1 MAHVS
6 SSNSDWRRVSKHSLT
21 IDHIDLITPWS
32 TFAVILTSC
41 RLSIRVKRLWRYC
54 TGRTPAA
61 MLNCKHAVSRSHCSC
76 GTLFNRV
83 FSTQIRSIQNR
94 VLSFQGVDC
103 TMCGVLVA
111 SNGFISL
118 ISKDRLK
125 ASWAMKTNEFSK
137 NFLGTFEGCR
147 NGYGQAYFEFYGNR
161 NLIAIFFKI
170 CTFLIKRINFKFTC
184 WIVVLY
190 RGFFLSQIYIWS
202 LLTNS
207 RKRGRESRNKKKLEY
222 PRKAF
227 RGTGEDRQETQ
238 PTTFRIYDDISSDA
252 SKRRKK
258 TRRLATGGMWCLI
271 MRGVHRNTSCLT
283 SDYINVI
290 GPWSTLAIRSTSCRF
305 SILVKGLW
313 CCSTGRTPA
322 TMLNCEHAVTCSYCS
337 HCALLNG
344 VFSSPICPI
353 QNRILSFQ
361 G

>member
-61 MLNCKHAVSRSHCSC
+61 MLNCKHAVTRSHCSC
-76 GTLFNRV
+76 GTLFHRV

-125 ASWAMKTNEFSK
+125 ASWAMKTNDFSK
-137 NFLGTFEGCR
+137 NYLGTFEGCR

-161 NLIAIFFKI
+161 NLTAIFFKI
-170 CTFLIKRINFKFTC
+170 CTFPITRI
-184 WIVVLY
+184 
-190 RGFFLSQIYIWS
+190 
-202 LLTNS
+202 
-207 RKRGRESRNKKKLEY
+207 
-222 PRKAF
+222 
-227 RGTGEDRQETQ
+227 
-238 PTTFRIYDDISSDA
+238 
-252 SKRRKK
+252 
-258 TRRLATGGMWCLI
+258 
-271 MRGVHRNTSCLT
+271 
-283 SDYINVI
+283 
-290 GPWSTLAIRSTSCRF
+290 
-305 SILVKGLW
+305 
-313 CCSTGRTPA
+313 
-322 TMLNCEHAVTCSYCS
+322 
-337 HCALLNG
+337 
-344 VFSSPICPI
+344 
-353 QNRILSFQ
+353 SF
-361 G
+361 